1 MLAMFVSLG
10 FLAVA
15 LAAPTWVLGLFNQDP
30 AVVETG
36 CRYLRI
42 VCFSYPAVALTY
54 LLSNVLRGTERV
66 RLAALCLYRHDHRQR
81 LCGLWPDLRRVRPA
95 AARRRGR
102 GHRNVHFVLAGAGAD
117 SDLLCV

>member
-1 MLAMFVSLG
+1 MSVFISQYWGVKDLKGIRRVMGIGLMLAMFVSFG

-42 VCFSYPAVALTY
+42 DTNERTEALHA
-54 LLSNVLRGTERV
+54 SN
-66 RLAALCLYRHDHRQR
+66 DHR
-81 LCGLWPDLRRVRPA
+81 CWI
-95 AARRRGR
+95 
-102 GHRNVHFVLAGAGAD
+102 
-117 SDLLCV
+117 

>member
-1 MLAMFVSLG
+1 MSVFISQYWGVKDLKGIRRVMGIGLMLAMFVSLG

-54 LLSNVLRGTERV
+54 LLSNVLRGTERP
-66 RLAALCLYRHDHRQR
+66 L
-81 LCGLWPDLRRVRPA
+81 
-95 AARRRGR
+95 
-102 GHRNVHFVLAGAGAD
+102 
-117 SDLLCV
+117 S